1 MGAELDPVIAILV
14 ALLVFTGILREWAS
28 PDTLAMVGASAL
40 VALGVLAPNELI
52 AVFSNPGALTIG
64 AMFVISGALQNTGV
78 IEWLL
83 SPLHRIVAASSPKV
97 ATMGLMS
104 AVVVT
109 SAFINNTA
117 VIVVLTPIAIAMAR
131 QLSEAPSRWL
141 IPLSYASIFGGS
153 CTLIGTSTNLLVDG
167 VASEHGLAPFTM
179 FELTVPGALLALAGF
194 AYLAVFG
201 RYLLPDRR
209 CAQDFLADYRSK
221 RFLTELIISPDS
233 EFVGRPAS
241 RVADND
247 TEVVQLMRGGRLL
260 GSDADS
266 ELRPGDRVVVR
277 ATAGQALYLRT
288 VALARE
294 SASNQHRAEL
304 DEHLLPAGFEVGMQ
318 SESVIREGIVGPGSH
333 YEGRRVGSLNLRR
346 HYDVRILAVHRQ
358 GGTMR
363 RDFERVRLQMGDTLL
378 LEGPPEGLKRL
389 FDARELINLGEP
401 MLRRFRKEKAPIV
414 LGIAAAFVILA
425 AFGVMPIV
433 ALALIAA
440 SAMLLAGC
448 LSPQRAYEAIDWK
461 ILFLVFGMLAIG
473 RALDASGSAEV
484 IVRGLIALAGDLS
497 PWVVLAIVYLIAS
510 VLTELITNNA
520 VAIVLTP
527 IAIALAG
534 DLGLDPRPFAVAV
547 MFAGSA
553 SFATPLGYQTNTFV
567 YGAGNYRFVDFV

>member
-1 MGAELDPVIAILV
+1 
-14 ALLVFTGILREWAS
+14 
-28 PDTLAMVGASAL
+28 
-40 VALGVLAPNELI
+40 
-52 AVFSNPGALTIG
+52 
-64 AMFVISGALQNTGV
+64 
-78 IEWLL
+78 
-83 SPLHRIVAASSPKV
+83 
-97 ATMGLMS
+97 
-104 AVVVT
+104 
-109 SAFINNTA
+109 
-117 VIVVLTPIAIAMAR
+117 
-131 QLSEAPSRWL
+131 
-141 IPLSYASIFGGS
+141 
-153 CTLIGTSTNLLVDG
+153 
-167 VASEHGLAPFTM
+167 
-179 FELTVPGALLALAGF
+179 
-194 AYLAVFG
+194 
-201 RYLLPDRR
+201 
-209 CAQDFLADYRSK
+209 
-221 RFLTELIISPDS
+221 
-233 EFVGRPAS
+233 
-241 RVADND
+241 
-247 TEVVQLMRGGRLL
+247 
-260 GSDADS
+260 
-266 ELRPGDRVVVR
+266 
-277 ATAGQALYLRT
+277 
-288 VALARE
+288 
-294 SASNQHRAEL
+294 
-304 DEHLLPAGFEVGMQ
+304 
-318 SESVIREGIVGPGSH
+318 
-333 YEGRRVGSLNLRR
+333 
-346 HYDVRILAVHRQ
+346 
-358 GGTMR
+358 
-363 RDFERVRLQMGDTLL
+363 
-378 LEGPPEGLKRL
+378 LKRL

-567 YGAGNYRFVDFV
+567 YGAGNYRFVDFVKIGLPLNILMWLIATLVIPWFWPLSPG